1 MYIFN
6 PENDLALANFSP
18 HFTAPASAL
27 KMRRD
32 LAMLPLWYALHEVL
46 IIAEGDLNSK
56 LLSELKEVLPINS
69 SLISYAQ
76 IGDYPHCKVKPWG
89 WNPSIRKELIQL
101 GINEQLLPSLKDIEL
116 LRNYSSRQNAVKL
129 LEELKLFN
137 SKFCGES
144 FCYTDINQLL
154 SYLSRTKGD
163 QVLKMP
169 YSGSGKGIVWLK
181 GAITDKQTD
190 WCRRV
195 IKMQGGVVVEPALNK
210 VQDFA
215 MEFDMTNSDI
225 QFLGYSLFR
234 SAPSGAYLGNVLL
247 SDEEIENKLSTYIE
261 RSQLLELK
269 DILKAKLSNCFP
281 SYRGYFGVDMMV
293 CKTDEAFYQIQPC
306 VEVNMRMNMGIVA
319 HRINERFVYPKST
332 GLFSINF
339 YKKEGEAQS
348 NSLTMQAEHPL
359 VIKDGKIKRG
369 YLSLTPVDEH
379 TQYTAT
385 IAIKEKSR
393 KE

>member
-215 MEFDMTNSDI
+215 MEFEMTNSDI